1 MSRKIREVKRV
12 RLNPSASYAVGYGKP
27 PIQHQFKPG
36 KSGNDVGRPKGQKSE
51 EAILRQLLSR
61 KVSIREGD
69 RLRKITLLEAVWHR
83 IVQDALGGNLKAA
96 AFALNRYAALKA
108 VSTDSDNID
117 ENGSAI
123 LAAYAENIISK
134 FGRGEGFVS

>member
-1 MSRKIREVKRV
+1 MLHKKQSTKRV
-12 RLNPSASYAVGYGKP
+12 RLKSASGYQVGYGKP
-27 PIQHQFKPG
+27 PIRNRYKPG
-36 KSGNDVGRPKGQKSE
+36 QSGNYNGRPKGQKSE
-51 EAILRQLLSR
+51 ESILRQLLSR
-61 KVSIREGD
+61 KVSIREGG
-69 RLRKITLLEAVWHR
+69 RLRKISLLEAVWHR

-96 AFALNRYAALKA
+96 AFVLNRYAALKT
-108 VSTDSDNID
+108 VSTDAGNID